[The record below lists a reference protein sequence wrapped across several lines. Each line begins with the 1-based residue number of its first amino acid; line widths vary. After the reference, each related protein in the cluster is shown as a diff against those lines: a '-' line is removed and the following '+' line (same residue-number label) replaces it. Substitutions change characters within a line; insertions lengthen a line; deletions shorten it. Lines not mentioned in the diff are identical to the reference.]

1 MTVDLLFITKLA
13 IPSLVL
19 SFVKQFLLPL
29 FSASKQD
36 EASAHNTSQST
47 SVSDLARLPKAPD
60 DGSAS
65 SESSLSFQEVKY
77 RDGGAHW
84 YRSSAVML
92 ASHK

>member
-1 MTVDLLFITKLA
+1 MTVDLLFITKLT

-29 FSASKQD
+29 FSASKQ

>member
-1 MTVDLLFITKLA
+1 MLCIHYEIDNCKFDFRFQKYF
-13 IPSLVL
+13 SY
-19 SFVKQFLLPL
+19 L
-29 FSASKQD
+29 FSASRQD
-36 EASAHNTSQST
+36 EISAQNTSQST
-47 SVSDLARLPKAPD
+47 PVLDLARLPKAPD